1 MLNTYLSYIIK
12 NRWLVIISTLII
24 LVFSA
29 SGIKNL
35 GFTTSYKVFF
45 KPDNPYLLALEHVE
59 DTYVKNEN
67 ILITISSPE
76 KTIFQKDTLEMLRTL
91 TELAWQT
98 PYAVRVDS
106 LSNYQHTYADKDEL
120 IVNNLIDKHL
130 SLTPLEITKIKDIS
144 INEPLL
150 KNWLISPDGKTTGIN
165 ITIQI
170 PEANEAMGPP
180 QVAEY
185 IRNITSQFKQLHPS
199 LDFYITGG
207 VMLNNAFGEASK
219 NDIETLAPFMYL
231 IVTLG
236 LLFFFRSIS
245 ATISILTIVF
255 LSILATLGITGWLNI
270 QLSPPSASTPNII
283 LTIAIAD
290 CVHFYVSFF
299 HAFHKKSA
307 PNISLIEH
315 KTNAIKESL
324 RINFQPIF
332 ITSLTTAIGFLSM
345 NFSESPPFHDLG
357 NIVAIGVTIAFL
369 LSISFLPALAAV
381 LPIKKN
387 YNKKKSSSLFSKLGI
402 LVVRKRHLFLFFS
415 TIISITL
422 ISLAPNNEIDD
433 DSLKYFS
440 SSNKFRQDTEFTTD
454 HLTGL
459 YFIDY
464 PIPALQNNGINHP
477 DYLNNLEKLVLW
489 LRSQPEV
496 LHVYS
501 ISDIFKR
508 LNKNLHNDN
517 PDYFKM
523 PETQEMAA
531 QYLLLYEMSL
541 PLGMDMNDRINMNK
555 SESRITVRIETM
567 SSKQVLAF
575 EARVNQWMNNN
586 IPKSMIKAG
595 TGGNIVFA
603 NIGVSNIIAMLKG
616 TMLSFFMVSVVIFIT
631 LRSLRLGLISLIPN
645 IIPAALAFGVWSLLD
660 GQINM
665 GTAAVTALTVGIVV
679 DDTVHFLSKY
689 QYALRHHNLNAQQS
703 VNFAFDHVGNAL
715 WITSIVLISG
725 FLVLTFSDFAL
736 NAKLGLLTAITI
748 VFALLADFFLLPT
761 LLMLNQGNST
771 KKTPI
776 IPNKRLK

>member
-1 MLNTYLSYIIK
+1 MLNTYLTHILK
-12 NRWLVIISTLII
+12 NRWLIIFSVLAILGVAII
-24 LVFSA
+24 
-29 SGIKNL
+29 GIKNL
-35 GFTTSYKVFF
+35 QFTTSYKVFF
-45 KPDNPYLLALEHVE
+45 KPDNPFLLAIEEVE
-59 DTYVKNEN
+59 NTYVKNEN
-67 ILITISSPE
+67 VLITISSPE
-76 KTIFQKDTLEMLRTL
+76 KDIFQKDTLEMLRKFTKD
-91 TELAWQT
+91 AWKT
-98 PYAVRVDS
+98 PFAVRVDS
-106 LSNYQHTYADKDEL
+106 LSNYQHTHADQDEL
-120 IVNNLIDKHL
+120 IVNSLIGRHIVLSPQEIRTIKH
-130 SLTPLEITKIKDIS
+130 IA

-165 ITIQI
+165 ITIHI
-170 PEANEAMGPP
+170 PEANETEGAP

-185 IRNITSQFKQLHPS
+185 VRNLTAQFKHQHPA

-236 LLFFFRSIS
+236 LFFFFRSFS
-245 ATISILTIVF
+245 ATLSILTTVF
-255 LSILATLGITGWLNI
+255 LSILATLGIAGWLNI

-299 HAFHKKSA
+299 QGLNKNLPA
-307 PNISLIEH
+307 NTSLIEH
-315 KTNAIKESL
+315 KLSAIKESL
-324 RINFQPIF
+324 EINFKPIF

-357 NIVAIGVTIAFL
+357 NIVAIGVAVAFL
-369 LSISFLPALAAV
+369 LTVSLLPALAAV
-381 LPIKKN
+381 LPAKVISRKQN
-387 YNKKKSSSLFSKLGI
+387 SPSLFSKLGKF
-402 LVVRKRHLFLFFS
+402 VVRKRHLLLFLS

-440 SSNKFRQDTEFTTD
+440 TSNKFRQDTEFTTD

-464 PIPALQNNGINHP
+464 PIPALQDNGVNHP

-508 LNKNLHNDN
+508 LNKNLHDDD
-517 PDYFKM
+517 PEYFKM

-555 SESRITVRIETM
+555 SETRITVRIKTM
-567 SSKQVLAF
+567 SSKEVLVF
-575 EARVNQWMNNN
+575 DKNVNQWMNDNL
-586 IPKSMIKAG
+586 PKNMIKAG

-603 NIGVSNIIAMLKG
+603 NIGVSNIKGMLKG
-616 TMLSFFMVSVVIFIT
+616 TILSFFIVSVVIFIT
-631 LRSLRLGLISLIPN
+631 LRSLKLGLISLIPN
-645 IIPAALAFGVWSLLD
+645 MIPAALAFGVWSLLD

-689 QYALRHHNLNAQQS
+689 QYAQRHHNLNAQQS
-703 VNFAFDHVGNAL
+703 VNFAFEHVGNAL
-715 WITSIVLISG
+715 WITSVVLISG
-725 FLVLTFSDFAL
+725 FLVLTLSDFAL

-748 VFALLADFFLLPT
+748 IFALLADFFLLPP
-761 LLMLNQGNST
+761 LLMLGQ
-771 KKTPI
+771 KKKYK
-776 IPNKRLK
+776 NKQQEA

>member
-1 MLNTYLSYIIK
+1 MLNTYLTHILK
-12 NRWLVIISTLII
+12 NRWLIIFSVLTILSFAII
-24 LVFSA
+24 
-29 SGIKNL
+29 GIKNL
-35 GFTTSYKVFF
+35 QFTTSYKVFF
-45 KPDNPYLLALEHVE
+45 KPDNPFLLAIEEVE
-59 DTYVKNEN
+59 NTYVKNEN
-67 ILITISSPE
+67 VLITISSPE
-76 KTIFQKDTLEMLRTL
+76 KDVFQKDTLEMLRKFTD
-91 TELAWQT
+91 EAWQT
-98 PYAVRVDS
+98 PYAIRVDS
-106 LSNYQHTYADKDEL
+106 LSNYQHTYADQDEL
-120 IVNNLIDKHL
+120 IVNSLIGRHL
-130 SLTPLEITKIKDIS
+130 VLNPQEINKIKHIA

-170 PEANEAMGPP
+170 PETNETEGAP

-185 IRNITSQFKQLHPS
+185 VRNLTAQFKQQHPA

-236 LLFFFRSIS
+236 LLFFFRSFS
-245 ATISILTIVF
+245 ATFSILTIVF
-255 LSILATLGITGWLNI
+255 LSILATLGIAGWLNI

-299 HAFHKKSA
+299 HALHKKA
-307 PNISLIEH
+307 VTDISSKEH
-315 KTNAIKESL
+315 KLNAIKESL
-324 RINFQPIF
+324 KINFKPIF

-357 NIVAIGVTIAFL
+357 NIVAIGVVIAFF
-369 LSISFLPALAAV
+369 LSISLLPALTAV
-381 LPIKKN
+381 LPVKVN
-387 YNKKKSSSLFSKLGI
+387 YRQQKSPSLFSKLGKF
-402 LVVRKRHLFLFFS
+402 VVRKRHILLFLS
-415 TIISITL
+415 TLISITL
-422 ISLAPNNEIDD
+422 ISLAPKNEIDD

-464 PIPALQNNGINHP
+464 PVPALQDNGINHP
-477 DYLNNLEKLVLW
+477 NYLNNLEKLVLW
-489 LRSQPEV
+489 LRNQPEV

-508 LNKNLHNDN
+508 LNKNLHNDD
-517 PDYFKM
+517 PEYFKM

-541 PLGMDMNDRINMNK
+541 PLGMDMNDRINMHK
-555 SESRITVRIETM
+555 SETRITVRIKTM
-567 SSKQVLAF
+567 SSKQVLVF
-575 EARVNQWMNNN
+575 DKNVNQWMNDNL
-586 IPKSMIKAG
+586 PKSMVKAG

-603 NIGVSNIIAMLKG
+603 NIGVSNIKGMLKG
-616 TMLSFFMVSVVIFIT
+616 TILSFFIVSVVIFIT
-631 LRSLRLGLISLIPN
+631 LRSLKLGLISLIPN
-645 IIPAALAFGVWSLLD
+645 MIPAALAFGVWSLLD

-689 QYALRHHNLNAQQS
+689 QYAQHHHKLNAQQS

-725 FLVLTFSDFAL
+725 FLVLTLSDFAL

-748 VFALLADFFLLPT
+748 VFALLADFFLLPP
-761 LLMLNQGNST
+761 LLMLGQN
-771 KKTPI
+771 
-776 IPNKRLK
+776 NKNNK

>member
-1 MLNTYLSYIIK
+1 MLNTYLTHILK
-12 NRWLVIISTLII
+12 NRWLMIFSVLAILGIAII
-24 LVFSA
+24 
-29 SGIKNL
+29 GIKNL
-35 GFTTSYKVFF
+35 QFTTSYKVFF
-45 KPDNPYLLALEHVE
+45 KPDNPFLLAIEEVE
-59 DTYVKNEN
+59 NTYVKNEN
-67 ILITISSPE
+67 VLITISSPE
-76 KTIFQKDTLEMLRTL
+76 KDIFQKDTLEMLRKFTDD
-91 TELAWQT
+91 AWQT

-106 LSNYQHTYADKDEL
+106 LSNYQHTQADQDEL
-120 IVNNLIDKHL
+120 IVNSLIGRHL
-130 SLTPLEITKIKDIS
+130 ALNPHEISKIKHIA

-165 ITIQI
+165 ITIHI
-170 PEANEAMGPP
+170 PEANETEGAP
-180 QVAEY
+180 QVAGY
-185 IRNITSQFKQLHPS
+185 VRNLTAQFKQQHPA

-219 NDIETLAPFMYL
+219 NDIETLAPFMYI

-236 LLFFFRSIS
+236 LLFFFRSFS
-245 ATISILTIVF
+245 ATFSILTIVF
-255 LSILATLGITGWLNI
+255 LSILTTLGIAGWLNI

-299 HAFHKKSA
+299 HALHKKA
-307 PNISLIEH
+307 LTDISSKEH
-315 KTNAIKESL
+315 KLNAIKDSL
-324 RINFQPIF
+324 KINFQPIF

-357 NIVAIGVTIAFL
+357 NIVAIGVAVAFF
-369 LSISFLPALAAV
+369 LSVSLLPALVAV
-381 LPIKKN
+381 LPVKVN
-387 YNKKKSSSLFSKLGI
+387 YRQQKSPSLFSKLGKF
-402 LVVRKRHLFLFFS
+402 VVRKRHLLLFLS

-464 PIPALQNNGINHP
+464 PIPALQDNGVNHP

-489 LRSQPEV
+489 LRNQPEV

-508 LNKNLHNDN
+508 LNKNLHNDD
-517 PDYFKM
+517 PEYFKM

-555 SESRITVRIETM
+555 SETRITVRIKTM
-567 SSKQVLAF
+567 TSTEVLVF
-575 EARVNQWMNNN
+575 DKNVNQWMNDNL
-586 IPKSMIKAG
+586 PKSMVKAG

-603 NIGVSNIIAMLKG
+603 NIGVSNIKGMLKG
-616 TMLSFFMVSVVIFIT
+616 TMLSFFIVSVVIFIT
-631 LRSLRLGLISLIPN
+631 LRSLKLGLISLIPN
-645 IIPAALAFGVWSLLD
+645 MIPAALAFGVWSLLD

-689 QYALRHHNLNAQQS
+689 QYAQRHHKLNAQQS

-715 WITSIVLISG
+715 WITSVVLISG
-725 FLVLTFSDFAL
+725 FLVLTLSDFAL

-748 VFALLADFFLLPT
+748 IFALLADFFLLPS
-761 LLMLNQGNST
+761 LLMLGQNNT
-771 KKTPI
+771 KTTS
-776 IPNKRLK
+776 NKRLK